1 MRSNSFIATAITLFL
16 GIYTPVQYGGGFG
29 PYGPY
34 GRPPPGAYDLPPCNP
49 RYNPECGRFNW
60 EGPRARDWRR
70 ERYPMMPDA
79 PRGPGYPYEG
89 PGPYNPD
96 E

>member
-1 MRSNSFIATAITLFL
+1 MKPAAMALSLFL
-16 GIYTPVQYGGGFG
+16 GIYTPVQYGGFG

-34 GRPPPGAYDLPPCNP
+34 GRPAPDAYDLPPCNP
-49 RYNPECGRFNW
+49 YYNPNCGRFRE
-60 EGPRARDWRR
+60 EGPRARQFRC
-70 ERYPMMPDA
+70 EQYPMMPDC
-79 PRGPGYPYEG
+79 PRGRRGDPYEG